1 LGVRFLNLHE
11 LMYEPGTNSA
21 SLPGVRRS
29 IVTADGHRSEI
40 SPHSRA
46 LTLAVM
52 QCVVDEGLPL
62 AVNDCSL
69 QSKIRQL
76 RGRRQSLVPLVKASH
91 ERLVGGE
98 VYESYC
104 AYRGEEVRFFHPD
117 SLHEMCRRHPDYQF
131 VRLVRTAPLSL
142 IDSGRWVAFEELQV
156 TTAHETSG
164 AGLNL

>member
-1 LGVRFLNLHE
+1 

-21 SLPGVRRS
+21 SMPGARRA

-40 SPHSRA
+40 NPESRA

-52 QCVVDEGLPL
+52 QQVQDEGLPL

-76 RGRRQSLVPLVKASH
+76 RGRRQSLAPLVKAPH
-91 ERLVGGE
+91 EKIIGGE

-104 AYRGEEVRFFHPD
+104 AYRGEEVRFFHLD
-117 SLHEMCRRHPDYQF
+117 SLGEMRRRYPDHEF
-131 VRLVRTAPLSL
+131 VRLARMAPLSL
-142 IDSGRWVAFEELQV
+142 QDGDRWIACERI
-156 TTAHETSG
+156 
-164 AGLNL
+164 